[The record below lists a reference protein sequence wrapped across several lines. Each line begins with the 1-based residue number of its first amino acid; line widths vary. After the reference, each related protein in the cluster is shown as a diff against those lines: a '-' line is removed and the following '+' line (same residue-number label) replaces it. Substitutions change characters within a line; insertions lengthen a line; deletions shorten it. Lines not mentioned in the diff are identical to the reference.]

1 MTLHTALN
9 VPAINQRKHIP
20 MEAID
25 DVVQQIIE
33 KFHLQ
38 RILLFGSYARGA
50 PRPESDVDILV
61 VMESTLRDTEQ
72 ALQICQQ
79 IEYRFGLDLLVI
91 SPKKLSQRLGL
102 GDSFLREVIEK
113 GRVLYESPDA

>member
-1 MTLHTALN
+1 
-9 VPAINQRKHIP
+9 
-20 MEAID
+20 
-25 DVVQQIIE
+25 
-33 KFHLQ
+33 
-38 RILLFGSYARGA
+38 
-50 PRPESDVDILV
+50 VDILV